1 MPSLPLPFITSFF
14 LFFILLKVTFSNGHK
29 ISVLPLFAIGSYGLQ
44 SALLGLIWGYKV
56 TFSLQLLAAFATLI
70 PPLTY
75 AALTSMVTTTTNV
88 RIAWLLLPAFGI
100 ALFVLFIPWM
110 NMPILDDLLDF
121 IIVAVYLFYG
131 GLMIWIAMSMETEW
145 MDQLPFQRLIS
156 ANRTFVVAGTAML
169 LSAVVDMFVF
179 YDLVSNGGN
188 IAPEVVSLS
197 NLMLLVALGISVL
210 RMSGAAP
217 SADPT
222 RERPID
228 TTSQAPALPM
238 DEVLEDGMTREEM
251 LAQQAATLTQLDAY
265 MLENRIYRDEN
276 LSLDRLARRTLIP
289 SRQISL
295 VINNLR
301 ALNVPQYVNTFRII
315 EACERLKQT
324 DAPITEIIYDVGFT
338 TKSNFNREFQRIVGV
353 SPSAWRR
360 SNDMNSRPSDW
371 PFVMDFIKTTTAL
384 RGDFS
389 LHSAEEST

>member
-1 MPSLPLPFITSFF
+1 MPSLPLPFFTSFF

-56 TFSLQLLAAFATLI
+56 TFSLPLLAAFATLI

-75 AALTSMVTTTTNV
+75 AALTSMVTTTTNA
-88 RIAWLLLPAFGI
+88 RIAWLLGPAFGI

-110 NMPILDDLLDF
+110 NLPILDDMLDF
-121 IIVAVYLFYG
+121 IIVGVYLFYG

-156 ANRTFVVAGTAML
+156 ANRTFVVAGAAML
-169 LSAVVDMFVF
+169 LSAAIDMIVF
-179 YDLVSNGGN
+179 YDLISNGGN

-217 SADPT
+217 SADPS
-222 RERPID
+222 RETPIKD
-228 TTSQAPALPM
+228 VQTAKLSM
-238 DEVLEDGMTREEM
+238 DEVLEDGMTREEL
-251 LAQQAATLTQLDAY
+251 LAQQTATLTQLDAY
-265 MLENRIYRDEN
+265 MLEHRIYRDEN

-315 EACERLKQT
+315 EACERLKKT

-360 SNDMNSRPSDW
+360 SNDFDNRPSDW
-371 PFVMDFIKTTTAL
+371 PFVMDFIKSTTAL
-384 RGDFS
+384 RADFS